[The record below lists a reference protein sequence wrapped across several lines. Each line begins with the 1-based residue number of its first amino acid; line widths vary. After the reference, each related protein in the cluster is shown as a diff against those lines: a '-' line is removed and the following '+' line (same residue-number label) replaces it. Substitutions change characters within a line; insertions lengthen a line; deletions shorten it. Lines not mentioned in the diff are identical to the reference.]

1 MQRETIN
8 NIYNTHSSGQR
19 NILQSCASP
28 VPLFP
33 WLYDDNYKMVLQSLL
48 RCFFRSRGR
57 IIFGGF
63 SRKQNGSMN
72 LKTFFFFNYTQLP
85 FWFLWVCFAGVGDS
99 CGFIVFPFIWIK
111 WQWSSKINVQFCAVV
126 HYFSCG
132 ALVSYAC
139 AGVTTLV
146 QKSTCIV
153 SQTLTGEEERDI
165 GNVVWRA
172 SDIGEKIHE
181 IEILPEGRRFK

>member
-1 MQRETIN
+1 MRITCPFVSMVIWWQ
-8 NIYNTHSSGQR
+8 
-19 NILQSCASP
+19 LQNGVAIAAS
-28 VPLFP
+28 L
-33 WLYDDNYKMVLQSLL
+33 
-48 RCFFRSRGR
+48 FFRSRGR

-99 CGFIVFPFIWIK
+99 CGFIVFPFIWMK
-111 WQWSSKINVQFCAVV
+111 WQWSSKINVQLCAVV
-126 HYFSCG
+126 HYFFCG
-132 ALVSYAC
+132 ALGSYAC

-153 SQTLTGEEERDI
+153 SQTFTGEEERDI

-172 SDIGEKIHE
+172 SDIGKKIHE

>member
-1 MQRETIN
+1 MRITCPFVSMVIWWQ
-8 NIYNTHSSGQR
+8 
-19 NILQSCASP
+19 LQNGVAIAAS
-28 VPLFP
+28 
-33 WLYDDNYKMVLQSLL
+33 LY
-48 RCFFRSRGR
+48 FRSRGR

-153 SQTLTGEEERDI
+153 SQTFTGEEERDI

-172 SDIGEKIHE
+172 SDIGKK
-181 IEILPEGRRFK
+181 FTK

>member
-1 MQRETIN
+1 MVSGTSSSHAHHLSLCFHGYMMTITKWCCN
-8 NIYNTHSSGQR
+8 
-19 NILQSCASP
+19 
-28 VPLFP
+28 
-33 WLYDDNYKMVLQSLL
+33 
-48 RCFFRSRGR
+48 RCFAVFFARGAGLFLVASVGSRTVLWIWR
-57 IIFGGF
+57 
-63 SRKQNGSMN
+63 R
-72 LKTFFFFNYTQLP
+72 FFFFNYTQLP

-99 CGFIVFPFIWIK
+99 CGFIVFPFIWMK

-153 SQTLTGEEERDI
+153 SQTFTGEEERDI

-172 SDIGEKIHE
+172 SDIGKKIHE